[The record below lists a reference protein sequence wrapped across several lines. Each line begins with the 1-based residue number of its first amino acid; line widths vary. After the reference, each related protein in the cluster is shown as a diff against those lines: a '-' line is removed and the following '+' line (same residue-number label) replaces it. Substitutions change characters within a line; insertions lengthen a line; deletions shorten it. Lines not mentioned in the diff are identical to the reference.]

1 MPTGPP
7 GSIQGCDYQR
17 AHCSKHSSQG
27 GQHAGKNWT
36 RRPNTPEQKKT
47 RIPQVHP
54 GPATLKEHLRARLVS
69 RKATWFPHHPDN
81 YFYSWNH
88 RWGHRGGGA
97 RSTESLQP
105 VTWAEQ
111 TSASLPSIKKQN
123 KTNPEHT
130 MLQITFQQ
138 HLWRPV
144 LQELNRW
151 QDSNPIFPP
160 SERWVTFPGGRG
172 DALVTGVPLPLTS
185 FLLHQLASSLREA
198 SEEKW
203 QTVRQSYNV
212 RKKCIWLFFLF

>member
-1 MPTGPP
+1 MQARTEHVD
-7 GSIQGCDYQR
+7 Q
-17 AHCSKHSSQG
+17 
-27 GQHAGKNWT
+27 
-36 RRPNTPEQKKT
+36 TPEQKKT
-47 RIPQVHP
+47 RNRHESNPTSSP
-54 GPATLKEHLRARLVS
+54 GPATLKEHRRARLVG
-69 RKATWFPHHPDN
+69 RNATWFPHHPDN

-88 RWGHRGGGA
+88 PWGHRGGGA

-111 TSASLPSIKKQN
+111 TPASLPSIKKQN

-160 SERWVTFPGGRG
+160 SERWVTFPGGGGCPCDGCPPSTHFLSPPPTGLQPERG
-172 DALVTGVPLPLTS
+172 QRGEMTDSKAILQCQKKNVFGFFS
-185 FLLHQLASSLREA
+185 FL
-198 SEEKW
+198 K
-203 QTVRQSYNV
+203 
-212 RKKCIWLFFLF
+212 